1 MTDVVIFG
9 TSEFAE
15 IVYRFL
21 LKDKNFNVVAFTVHE
36 KFLQHNKFQ
45 DLPVIAFEKLE
56 NEFLPSKIK
65 LFVALGYTDN
75 NKKRESVFNQVK
87 QKGYSCISYV
97 DSSNT
102 IGDDFECGEN
112 CFIFENNVLQPSVKL
127 GDNVIVWSGNLISH
141 HTIIKNNCFVSTGSI
156 IGGHVTIE
164 NNCFLGLGSI
174 IRNSIKVDSE
184 CVIGAGAVILEN
196 TNKNEVY
203 VSKGTVK
210 LDISSND
217 LTKL

>member
-36 KFLQHNKFQ
+36 KFLQYDTFQ

-56 NEFLPSKIK
+56 NNFLPNKIK
-65 LFVALGYTDN
+65 LFVAMGYADN
-75 NKKRESVFNQVK
+75 NKKRESIFNQVK
-87 QKGYSCISYV
+87 QKGYSCISYI
-97 DSSNT
+97 DSTNT
-102 IGDDFECGEN
+102 IGDNFKCGEN
-112 CFIFENNVLQPSVKL
+112 CFIFENNVIQPSVKL
-127 GDNVIVWSGNLISH
+127 GDNVIVLSGNLISH

-156 IGGHVTIE
+156 IGGHVTVE

-174 IRNSIKVDSE
+174 IKNSIKIDSE

-196 TNKNEVY
+196 THKNEVY
-203 VSKGTVK
+203 VSKSTVK
-210 LDISSND
+210 LDISSNN